1 MRMVLVHIMTAS
13 VITSRSSKADI
24 IQSAEELIGDM
35 DEKLSTEKRL
45 AYNLKE
51 ERNSVACLLVATSVF
66 HLLF

>member
-1 MRMVLVHIMTAS
+1 MRMVLVHIMTTSA
-13 VITSRSSKADI
+13 ITSRSSKADI